1 MSLVHL
7 HRHSEWSLLDGVGDA
22 EAWAGQAAK
31 LGQSALAI
39 TDHGSLAGVLY
50 HAEACEE
57 VGIKPI
63 FGMEAYFRP
72 DIQKDRDAKD
82 RYGYYHLLLLAK
94 NEEGFQNLMRL
105 TSASH
110 EDKYFYQKPNIDWNL
125 LNNHK
130 EGLIA
135 SSSCI
140 SGYAPRQVLRGN
152 EEEAEKYIDIMLTM
166 FGEDF
171 FLETQPHPMDE
182 QKIVNKYMINLA
194 IKRGIQL
201 IATADAHYPYADW
214 ADTQDMLLMI
224 NTGQTTKSREDA
236 DAENEEY
243 MQFTGDTYYLMTEE
257 ELAAE
262 FKKNMELPDDL
273 VSEMIHGSGELAERI
288 DYVRYDKSPKIPRA
302 SENLEE
308 AEKLIREWCEEGLKR
323 IGKDKNITYL
333 DRLEEE
339 LTVMRKLKVFDYFI
353 IVGDMV
359 RWAKSQ
365 GIRVGPG
372 RGSAAGCLV
381 SYLIGITALD
391 PIGYKLLFERF
402 LNEYRTEIPDI
413 DIDFEHERRDE
424 VKAYLREKWG
434 DEYVVPVASFQSFSF
449 KSVIQ
454 AVARVL
460 DVSFPETKKVTDKIP
475 NIIFG
480 ESLESL
486 EVMIPDLRK
495 YFDKYPKVELHAKR
509 LQGQIKGTSR
519 HAGAV
524 IVTNEPARDLIPMMK
539 AKDGSMV
546 TQWSERGNAQLI
558 SPYGFLKIDCLATK
572 GLTVQRMAIE
582 LIEKR
587 HGVKIDFED
596 PHQFPEIEDPYKS
609 DPEVVKEFAAGM
621 NVGIFQFGEPGAKN
635 LLREIKPEHLEHI
648 IAANALNRPGTLSNG
663 VAYEYGRRKNG
674 KNWKIVDAAAEP
686 FLGPTYGL
694 IIYQEQVMQMY
705 RALGVDVLPS
715 EAAIFLKVVAKGIA
729 RDLEGKKKLQAYFD
743 KFAQGCENKGI
754 EKAVYEEIWDNI
766 LQMTTYSFNKSH
778 SAGYGLQ
785 AYQDMWLKK
794 NYPLEFYTC
803 LLTVED
809 ETTPVIRESRVKGI
823 SILPPDINISELF
836 FTIDDETNA
845 IRFGLY
851 SIKNVGPVAVK
862 ELIEQRPFSS
872 LGELEEKC
880 VKRSVNKKV
889 KDALLA
895 AGAFDSFGLRNDIIE
910 EEKAAGEREYLGFT
924 LSRASEIEQHKER
937 IRGLKGFKESHELE
951 ELDGGTVFVGGEIVA
966 IKEIRTRHGDPM
978 AFVDLAFGA
987 DEYALTFFPEQYDK
1001 YGSIL
1006 TEGNAVVIKG
1016 EWDASRK
1023 TVTVKN
1029 AATAQALADAGG

>member
-22 EAWAGQAAK
+22 EMWAGQAAK
-31 LGQSALAI
+31 LGQPALSI

-72 DIQKDRDAKD
+72 DIKKDRDEKN
-82 RYGYYHLLLLAK
+82 RYGYFHLLLLAK
-94 NEEGFQNLMRL
+94 NEEGFRNLMRI
-105 TSASH
+105 TSASY
-110 EDKYFYQKPNIDWNL
+110 EDKYFYQKPNVDWNL

-140 SGYAPRQVLRGN
+140 SGYAPKQVLLGN
-152 EEEAEKYIDIMLTM
+152 EEEAEKYIDVMLKM
-166 FGEDF
+166 FGDDF
-171 FLETQPHPMDE
+171 FLETQPHPFDE

-194 IKRGIQL
+194 LKRGINVV
-201 IATADAHYPYADW
+201 ATADAHYPYSDW
-214 ADTQDMLLMI
+214 ASTQDILLMI
-224 NTGQTTKSREDA
+224 NTGQSTKSREDA
-236 DAENEEY
+236 DEDEREY
-243 MQFTGDTYYLMTEE
+243 MQFTGDTYYLMTDE
-257 ELAAE
+257 ELFNE
-262 FKKNMELPDDL
+262 FKGSMDLPDDL
-273 VSEMIHGSGELAERI
+273 VTQMINASGDIADRI
-288 DYVRYDKSPKIPRA
+288 DHVRYDKSPKIPRA
-302 SENLEE
+302 SESLDE
-308 AEKLIREWCEEGLKR
+308 AEKLIREWCEEGLVR
-323 IGKDKNITYL
+323 IGKDKNIVYR
-333 DRLEEE
+333 DRLQEE
-339 LTVMRKLKVFDYFI
+339 LAVMRKLKVFDYFI
-353 IVGDMV
+353 IGGDMM
-359 RWAKSQ
+359 RWAKSN
-365 GIRVGPG
+365 GIRCGAG

-381 SYLIGITALD
+381 AYLIGITSLD

-424 VKAYLREKWG
+424 VKAYLKEKWG
-434 DEYVVPVASFQSFSF
+434 DEYVVSVASFQSLGH
-449 KSVIQ
+449 KSCVQ

-480 ESLESL
+480 ESLETL
-486 EVMIPDLRK
+486 EIMIPDLRA
-495 YFDKYPKVELHAKR
+495 YFDKYPEVEKHSKR

-524 IVTNEPARDLIPMMK
+524 VVTNEPARDLIPMMK

-572 GLTVQRMAIE
+572 GLTVQRMTTE
-582 LIEKR
+582 LIEER
-587 HGVKIDFED
+587 HGVRVDFED
-596 PHQFPEIEDPYKS
+596 PTQFPVVEDPYLS
-609 DPEVVKEFAAGM
+609 ETGVVKEFAAGM

-663 VAYEYGRRKNG
+663 VAYEYARRKNG
-674 KNWKIVDAAAEP
+674 KDWKIVDEVAEP
-686 FLGPTYGL
+686 YLGPTYGL

-705 RALGVDVLPS
+705 RVLGKDVLPS

-743 KFAQGCENKGI
+743 KFARGCEEKGI
-754 EKAVYEEIWDNI
+754 EKSAYEEIWNNI

-785 AYQDMWLKK
+785 AYQDMWLKQ
-794 NYPLEFYTC
+794 NYPLEFYTS

-809 ETTPVIRESRVKGI
+809 ETTPVIRESRIKGI
-823 SILPPDINISELF
+823 SILPPDINISDVF
-836 FTIDDETNA
+836 FTIDDEANA
-845 IRFGLY
+845 VRFGLY

-862 ELIEQRPFSS
+862 ELIENRPF
-872 LGELEEKC
+872 ENLEDLEARC
-880 VKRSVNKKV
+880 VKQKVNKKV
-889 KDALLA
+889 KDALLMS
-895 AGAFDSFGLRNDIIE
+895 GALDSFGLRNDTIE
-910 EEKAAGEREYLGFT
+910 EEKAIGEREYLGFT

-951 ELDGGTVFVGGEIVA
+951 DLDGGTVFVGGEVVA
-966 IKEIRTRHGDPM
+966 IKEIKTRHGDPM
-978 AFVDLAFGA
+978 AFIDLAFGT
-987 DEYALTFFPEQYDK
+987 DEYSLTLFPEQYAK
-1001 YGSIL
+1001 YASIL
-1006 TEGNAVVIKG
+1006 SEGNAVVIKG
-1016 EWDASRK
+1016 DWDASRK

-1029 AATAQALADAGG
+1029 AATAQALAEAGG